1 MKIKTSSLDN
11 KTTVLVVEPGD
22 VGPVVERLEI
32 QPNGYAIMGED
43 TGFPIS
49 MAVVDSRR
57 LKEDWFTE
65 DHLLA
70 IEAHELGHIR
80 MNSSKEHVAELEGI
94 RLLEANGHTEAA
106 EILYARGIV

>member
-1 MKIKTSSLDN
+1 MKIKTSSLDD

-22 VGPVVERLEI
+22 EGPVVERLKF
-32 QPNGYAIMGED
+32 QPNGYAIMGTEA
-43 TGFPIS
+43 GFPAS
-49 MAVVDSRR
+49 MAVVDSRS

-80 MNSSKEHVAELEGI
+80 MNSTDESVAELEGI
-94 RLLEANGHTEAA
+94 RLLEESGHTRAA
-106 EILYARGIV
+106 SLLYARGIV